1 MSSQNI
7 ANYYGQPVPQQQPP
21 EPEEKFGQVPVFMDG
36 QLQIL
41 DTEKASQLP
50 PPEPSFKNLFG
61 ILEDVDR
68 GAVTPYSQ
76 ALQERQQLR
85 AEKAAIDA
93 GYTVD
98 DIDIKGTQVAQK
110 LGFKDLTRI
119 GFAQNDEQFINGLNA
134 TLGEGN
140 YRYIIDKDAPF
151 LSPKYYVSV
160 IDDTGEFSK
169 FSPVTPSFKEQVQR
183 YGAAYGLDIAVDSAA
198 VGTAL
203 AAGAYVGGISGAAG
217 VVTAP
222 IAFLYTLYT
231 LNQGAAKGK
240 NFLREELQLKE
251 DEANSFIRAITG
263 LGKVINPISGTV
275 FFQSDAD
282 EDEWN
287 ENFEALLGTGFAF
300 PGAVADNVALAM
312 ARAREAGLLGEKS
325 KIGQMYKSA
334 VSAQETAE
342 KYGLSDLILSQ
353 INSNKIIQ
361 RLTSLSEQTTII
373 IPNKLKE
380 QMQSAVNFLQ
390 KEAKKVGTG
399 D

>member
-1 MSSQNI
+1 MSSQSV
-7 ANYYGQPVPQQQPP
+7 ANYYGTPVPPQQQPP

-36 QLQIL
+36 QLQIV
-41 DTEKASQLP
+41 DTEKADQFP

-61 ILEDVDR
+61 FLKDIPDE
-68 GAVTPYSQ
+68 AVTPYSQ

-93 GYTVD
+93 GYTVA
-98 DIDIKGTQVAQK
+98 DIDIKGTQVSEK
-110 LGFKDLTRI
+110 LGFKDLAKI
-119 GFAQNDEQFINGLNA
+119 GFAQNDEQFINGRNA

-151 LSPKYYVSV
+151 LSPKYYVSG

-183 YGAAYGLDIAVDSAA
+183 YGASFGLDIAVDSVA

-203 AAGAYVGGISGAAG
+203 AAGAYVGGVSGPAG

-231 LNQGAAKGK
+231 LNQGAAKAK
-240 NFLREELQLKE
+240 NFLREELELRE
-251 DEANSFIRAITG
+251 NEANSFIRAMEG
-263 LGKVINPISGTV
+263 LGEVIDPTSARV

-287 ENFEALLGTGFAF
+287 ENFEALLGTGFSF
-300 PGAVADNVALAM
+300 LGAVADNVVIAM
-312 ARAREAGLLGEKS
+312 ARARELGLIGEK
-325 KIGQMYKSA
+325 
-334 VSAQETAE
+334 V
-342 KYGLSDLILSQ
+342 
-353 INSNKIIQ
+353 
-361 RLTSLSEQTTII
+361 
-373 IPNKLKE
+373 KLDKCT
-380 QMQSAVNFLQ
+380 
-390 KEAKKVGTG
+390 KVL
-399 D
+399 